1 MTSAGRAWALAFVV
15 MSALVTS
22 MAVATITA
30 PGATLIGAALPA
42 PPSAETSPLQTAVN
56 LPPIPD
62 FPCDLMEPAV
72 RRQFVEAARRVA
84 ASPRDAEANGRLGML
99 YHAYEFHVLAEPC
112 YLRAVALAGDDLRW
126 RAYLARVLLERG
138 EWERCAGELDLV
150 LAQRPDDVASLIYR
164 ADADR
169 MRNRLDEA
177 LAGYRRVIEISPK
190 TARAYCGAGRVLL
203 RRGELTIAVGYLEE
217 AIRLTAEYGT
227 ARYVLGQALRKLGRT
242 EAAMQQLELAEQ
254 HRNEEPRVPDP
265 LRQRLD
271 ALRTGAIDALH
282 RGIDLLQQG
291 QVEHAIA
298 LLEEAVRIN
307 PDLPEAHGQLG
318 TALLKRGQLEH
329 AEASLRRALNLDPN
343 FVDALYNLGLIAHR
357 RNNYSE
363 AARHFALAVSIRPQH
378 FDAHLGLG
386 ADLSR
391 LGRTDEAIEHLR
403 AAARLRPD
411 DPRPYKQ
418 LGSALAALGRYEEAI
433 RWLRDGVQRLPNDA
447 SIADRLAWILAT
459 CPQEQWRVSAEALRI
474 AEAVCRRT
482 NNAVPQALDTL
493 AAALANLGRFE
504 EAIAAAE
511 QALQMARANDNRD
524 LASEIEARLDRY
536 RAGRPYRQ
544 PSP

>member
-1 MTSAGRAWALAFVV
+1 
-15 MSALVTS
+15 
-22 MAVATITA
+22 
-30 PGATLIGAALPA
+30 
-42 PPSAETSPLQTAVN
+42 
-56 LPPIPD
+56 
-62 FPCDLMEPAV
+62 
-72 RRQFVEAARRVA
+72 
-84 ASPRDAEANGRLGML
+84 
-99 YHAYEFHVLAEPC
+99 
-112 YLRAVALAGDDLRW
+112 
-126 RAYLARVLLERG
+126 
-138 EWERCAGELDLV
+138 
-150 LAQRPDDVASLIYR
+150 
-164 ADADR
+164 
-169 MRNRLDEA
+169 
-177 LAGYRRVIEISPK
+177 
-190 TARAYCGAGRVLL
+190 

-254 HRNEEPRVPDP
+254 QRNEEPRVPDP

-411 DPRPYKQ
+411 DPRPYKR

>member
-1 MTSAGRAWALAFVV
+1 MTSAAQAWALAFVV
-15 MSALVTS
+15 MSALVTNT
-22 MAVATITA
+22 AVAAITA
-30 PGATLIGAALPA
+30 PGATLIGPAPPA
-42 PPSAETSPLQTAVN
+42 PPSAENSPSQTAVN

-62 FPCDLMEPAV
+62 SLFESMEPAV
-72 RRQFVEAARRVA
+72 RRQFVEAARLVA

-112 YLRAVALAGDDLRW
+112 YLRAAALAPDDLRW
-126 RAYLARVLLERG
+126 RAYLARVLLESG

-177 LAGYRRVIEISPK
+177 MAGYRRVIEISPK

-217 AIRLTAEYGT
+217 AIRLTSEYGT

-254 HRNEEPRVPDP
+254 QRNEEPQVPDP

-329 AEASLRRALNLDPN
+329 AEESLRRALNLDPN

-357 RNNYSE
+357 RNDYSE

-391 LGRTDEAIEHLR
+391 LGRADEAIEHLR

-411 DPRPYKQ
+411 DPRPYKR

-433 RWLRDGVQRLPNDA
+433 GHLRDGVRQLPHDA
-447 SIADRLAWILAT
+447 SVADRLAWMLAT
-459 CPQEQWRVSAEALRI
+459 CPQEQWRDAKEALRI

-493 AAALANLGRFE
+493 AGALANLGRFE

-511 QALQMARANDNRD
+511 QALQMATANDNRD
-524 LASEIEARLDRY
+524 LASEIEARLGRY